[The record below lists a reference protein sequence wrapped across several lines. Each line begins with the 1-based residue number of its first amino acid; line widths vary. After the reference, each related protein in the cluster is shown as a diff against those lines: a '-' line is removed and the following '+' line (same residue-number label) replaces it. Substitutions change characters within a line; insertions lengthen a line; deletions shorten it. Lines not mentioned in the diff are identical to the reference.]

1 MTKSSLSEMGTKRPK
16 ESFDP
21 ALDAP
26 VAVTPDQLES
36 VVGGQVITRL
46 RISGIGGI
54 GGTTTGAVPPPV
66 ELPSLFKF

>member
-1 MTKSSLSEMGTKRPK
+1 MAKSSLSEKGTKRPK

-36 VVGGQVITRL
+36 VVGGLAIARL
-46 RISGIGGI
+46 RIGGGG

-66 ELPSLFKF
+66 EFPSLLKF